1 MPAPA
6 TQIHRVLG
14 PFDEARVLESGA
26 VIVSK
31 LELEDV
37 LGMIHRLEGDVRIL
51 KLAVE
56 RACAADDMGVAP
68 PAPLDDV
75 ERDHILDVLRQTHG
89 NRMAAAK
96 VLGIS
101 RRSLYRRLERHHID
115 SGVRDP
121 GVRSAGL

>member
-1 MPAPA
+1 MA
-6 TQIHRVLG
+6 TLAIEIRVDSWPLDKVRVL
-14 PFDEARVLESGA
+14 DDDA
-26 VIVSK
+26 VVVSK

-56 RACAADDMGVAP
+56 RACSADDVRTSP

-75 ERDHILDVLRQTHG
+75 ERDHIVDVLRRTHG
-89 NRMAAAK
+89 NRVAAAK

-101 RRSLYRRLERHHID
+101 RRSLYRRLERHRID
-115 SGVRDP
+115 N
-121 GVRSAGL
+121 VRSPF